1 MGKKERLDRIDRR
14 ILDALQKDGR
24 IPNVKLA
31 ELVNLSPSACLQRVK
46 KLEERGLITGY
57 HATINL
63 KQISPT
69 VSVIALVTLQHDKE
83 NFTDFERLVQE
94 TPDIVECLKVSGE
107 FDYEL
112 RFECRDMETYHS
124 LTENLLK
131 RANGISNLSS
141 HVILQESKSNTGV
154 ALDRLLD

>member
-1 MGKKERLDRIDRR
+1 MTKENRLDRIDRR
-14 ILDALQKDGR
+14 ILGTLQKDGR
-24 IPNVKLA
+24 ISNIKLA

-46 KLEERGLITGY
+46 KLEQRGLITGY
-57 HATINL
+57 HATIDL
-63 KQISPT
+63 KQIFQT
-69 VSVIALVTLQHDKE
+69 VSVIALVRLQHDKE
-83 NFTDFERLVQE
+83 NFADFERIVQE

-131 RANGISNLSS
+131 QAKGISNLNS
-141 HVILQESKSNTGV
+141 HVILHETKSNTGIV
-154 ALDRLLD
+154 LDRLLD